1 MSISEK
7 ALQFL
12 DENARRNDRDWF
24 TAHKEQYRELVEAP
38 MLTVA
43 EALGPTISAIDPMLE
58 VEPRRTLS
66 RIRRDTRFARDK
78 SLFRNSVWIAF
89 KKESGLS
96 HPVFFF
102 EVCPD
107 FHRYGCGYYATPAKV
122 MDCIRHRI
130 LAGDPAFQQAQAAL
144 TALPHF
150 SIDGEQYKRPK
161 YANHPPELRA
171 WLERKS
177 VTAMHT
183 STDRSL
189 LFAENLTQTLA
200 DTFAQLA
207 PVYQFL
213 VACHIEAMQAFET
226 ERWQS

>member
-1 MSISEK
+1 MVISEK

-24 TAHKEQYRELVEAP
+24 TANKEHYRELVEAP
-38 MLTVA
+38 MLAVA
-43 EALGPTISAIDPMLE
+43 EALGPTISRIDSMLE

-102 EVCPD
+102 EFCPD

-122 MDCIRHRI
+122 MECIRQRI
-130 LAGDPAFQQAQAAL
+130 LADDPGFQRAQAAL
-144 TALPHF
+144 SALPHF
-150 SIDGEQYKRPK
+150 SIDGDMYKRPK
-161 YANHPPELRA
+161 YADRSPELRE

-183 STDRSL
+183 STDRNL
-189 LFAENLTQTLA
+189 LFADDLA
-200 DTFAQLA
+200 ERLANTFAQLA
-207 PVYQFL
+207 PVYHFL
-213 VACHIEAMQAFET
+213 VACHIEAMENAGSG
-226 ERWQS
+226 RW